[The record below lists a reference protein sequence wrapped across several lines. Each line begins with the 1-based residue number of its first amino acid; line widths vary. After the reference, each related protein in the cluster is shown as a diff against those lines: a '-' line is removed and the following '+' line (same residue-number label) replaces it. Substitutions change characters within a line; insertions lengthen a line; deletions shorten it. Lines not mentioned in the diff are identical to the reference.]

1 MENSADQLNTGK
13 IPSALLENLLRQ
25 IDVRD
30 DRVLLGPMIGEDA
43 AVIELGDMVLV
54 AKTDP
59 VTFASDLVGW
69 YAVHINAND
78 IASTG
83 ATPRWFLATLLLP
96 EGSTEEAVR
105 DIFRQLTEA
114 CESMDIT
121 LVGGHSEVTPA
132 VTQPVVVGA
141 MLGEAQKDSVIR
153 TSDAVDGDSIVVTK
167 GIALEG
173 TAVLARDAEERL
185 LQAGVSAG
193 TVARAKEFLFRPGI
207 SVVKD
212 ARVALASVRVHCLHD
227 PTEGGI
233 LTGLWE
239 IAKAANLGLCVE
251 EGSIPVMLE
260 TAEICEALG
269 LDPLGLLASGALLI
283 TLPAEDVP
291 PLFKALEEEGI
302 EAFEIGRMME
312 LEEGVSIIRTH
323 ELEPLPTFERD
334 ELARFFSE
342 QLNNNG

>member
-1 MENSADQLNTGK
+1 MENPDEQLKTGK
-13 IPSALLENLLRQ
+13 IPATLLENLLRQ
-25 IDVRD
+25 IDVTD

-43 AVIELGDMVLV
+43 AVIDLGDTVLV

-59 VTFASDLVGW
+59 VTFATDLVGW

-78 IASTG
+78 IASIG
-83 ATPRWFLATLLLP
+83 ATPRWFLATLLVP
-96 EGSTEEAVR
+96 EGSTEATVS
-105 DIFRQLTEA
+105 DIFRQLTDS

-132 VTQPVVVGA
+132 VNQPVVVGA
-141 MLGEAQKDSVIR
+141 MLGEAQKGNIIR

-173 TAVLARDAEERL
+173 TAVLAREAEERL
-185 LQAGVSAG
+185 LQAGVSPG
-193 TVARAKEFLFRPGI
+193 TVARAKQFLHEPGI

-260 TAEICEALG
+260 TTEICEALG

-291 PLFKALEEEGI
+291 LLFRALEEEGI

-312 LEEGVSIIRTH
+312 LEEGVTIIRAH
-323 ELEPLPTFERD
+323 ELEPMRTFERD

-342 QLNNNG
+342 

>member
-1 MENSADQLNTGK
+1 MENPPDQLKTGK
-13 IPSALLENLLRQ
+13 IPATLLENLLRQ
-25 IDVRD
+25 IDIRD
-30 DRVLLGPMIGEDA
+30 ASVLQGPMIGEDA
-43 AVIELGDMVLV
+43 AVIDMATTALV

-69 YAVHINAND
+69 YAVNINAND
-78 IASTG
+78 IACTG
-83 ATPRWFLATLLLP
+83 AIPRWFLATLLVP
-96 EGSTEEAVR
+96 EGSTEATVS

-132 VTQPVVVGA
+132 VNQPVVVGA
-141 MLGEAQKDSVIR
+141 MLGEAQKGSIVR

-185 LQAGVSAG
+185 LQAGVNPDS
-193 TVARAKEFLFRPGI
+193 VARAKQYLYDPGI

-212 ARVALASVRVHCLHD
+212 ARVALESVRVHCLHD

-251 EGSIPVMLE
+251 EGSIPVLLE
-260 TAEICEALG
+260 TVEICEALG

-291 PLFKALEEEGI
+291 SLFKALEEEGI

-312 LEEGVSIIRTH
+312 PEEGVSIIRAH

-342 QLNNNG
+342 QLNHNG

>member
-1 MENSADQLNTGK
+1 MEHSADSLKTGK
-13 IPSALLENLLRQ
+13 IPSHILEHLLAQ
-25 IDVRD
+25 ITIRD
-30 DRVLLGPMIGEDA
+30 SSVLLGPKIGEDA
-43 AVIELGDMVLV
+43 AVIDLGDIALV

-59 VTFASDLVGW
+59 VTLASDLVGW

-78 IASTG
+78 IACTG

-96 EGSTEEAVR
+96 GGFTEAAVS

-114 CESMDIT
+114 CESMDVQ
-121 LVGGHSEVTPA
+121 LVGGHSEVTSA
-132 VTQPVVVGA
+132 VSQPVVVGA
-141 MLGEAQKDSVIR
+141 MLGVAQKEGILR
-153 TSDAVDGDSIVVTK
+153 TSEALDGDSIVVTK

-173 TAVLARDAEERL
+173 TAVLARDAEEKL
-185 LQAGVSAG
+185 LQAGVGAD
-193 TVARAKEFLFRPGI
+193 TVARAKRFLDDPGI

-212 ARVALASVRVHCLHD
+212 ARIARESVKVHCLHD

-239 IAKAANLGLCVE
+239 IATASKLGLSVE

-260 TAEICEALG
+260 TAEICDALG

-312 LEEGVSIIRTH
+312 QEEGVTIIRAH
-323 ELEPLPTFERD
+323 ELEPMPTFERD

>member
-1 MENSADQLNTGK
+1 MENPDEQLKTGK
-13 IPSALLENLLRQ
+13 IPATLLENLLRQ
-25 IDVRD
+25 IDVKD

-43 AVIELGDMVLV
+43 AVIDLGDTVLV

-59 VTFASDLVGW
+59 VTFATDLVGW

-83 ATPRWFLATLLLP
+83 ATPRWFLATLLVP
-96 EGSTEEAVR
+96 EGSTEATVS
-105 DIFRQLTEA
+105 DIFRQLTDA

-132 VTQPVVVGA
+132 VNQLVVVGA
-141 MLGEAQKDSVIR
+141 MLGEAQKGSIIR

-173 TAVLARDAEERL
+173 TAVLAREAEERL
-185 LQAGVSAG
+185 LQAGVSPG
-193 TVARAKEFLFRPGI
+193 TVARAKQFLYEPGI

-212 ARVALASVRVHCLHD
+212 ARAALASVRVHCLHD

-260 TAEICEALG
+260 TTEICEALG
-269 LDPLGLLASGALLI
+269 LDPLGLLGSGALLI

-291 PLFKALEEEGI
+291 PLFRALEEEGI

-312 LEEGVSIIRTH
+312 LEEGVTIIRAH
-323 ELEPLPTFERD
+323 ELEPMPTFERD

-342 QLNNNG
+342 